1 MFHEAA
7 VVLKPFTAEAAL
19 KWTSGCMG
27 GFLMLSIKQKI

>member
-19 KWTSGCMG
+19 KGTSGRMR
-27 GFLMLSIKQKI
+27 GFLVLSIKF